1 MIGNG
6 TVFRAVLLAA
16 TGFLAL
22 VAGAGAPLAQ
32 VYYNGWNIGPDYG
45 SMMNQ
50 LQQREQMMALEMQKQ
65 SALLVQQ
72 AMANPDCAA
81 KFRRYLSYGGRMD
94 YPTFAYY
101 YVATGA
107 FSPEGIA
114 YFNKTEIRN
123 NAAEMAALMRL
134 REAEQQSGQALNQW
148 QNGFSANQWEGGNLL
163 MGNSTYLNPQTG
175 TSHVLQHM
183 QPGVPTTD
191 PNTGQTYQ
199 MDNLGNYSVLMPN
212 GYWYPMVP
220 RR

>member
-1 MIGNG
+1 MIGSRW
-6 TVFRAVLLAA
+6 VVRAALMVAV
-16 TGFLAL
+16 GMLAL
-22 VAGAGAPLAQ
+22 LAGAGSPRAQ

-45 SMMNQ
+45 AMLN
-50 LQQREQMMALEMQKQ
+50 QMMQKEQLLSQQMQQ
-65 SALLVQQ
+65 HTAVIVQQ
-72 AMANPDCAA
+72 TMANPDCAM
-81 KFRRYLSYGGRMD
+81 KYRRYLTYGGQMN

-101 YVATGA
+101 YAATRG
-107 FSPEGIA
+107 FSPEGIS
-114 YFNKTEIRN
+114 YFNQTELRN
-123 NAAEMAALMRL
+123 NAAEMGALMRL

-148 QNGFSANQWEGGNLL
+148 QNGFSANQWEAGNLL

-183 QPGVPTTD
+183 QPGVPSTD
-191 PNTGQTYQ
+191 PNTGQVYQ